1 MERLKPVTVPHL
13 SAPTLTIDATCPRSY
28 ISGMSETASFLCF
41 AHGRDGDWEA
51 VCVDLD
57 IAIQGS
63 SFDEVRNLLNRAVS
77 TYVAD
82 AEAESPE
89 VRDRLLSRRAPWYVT
104 AGLKLRFLISSFT
117 RRRDSLAEAMFPV
130 YAAPQMHFSAIS
142 GYN

>member
-1 MERLKPVTVPHL
+1 MTVPHL
-13 SAPTLTIDATCPRSY
+13 SPPTLTIDATRPHAY
-28 ISGMSETASFLCF
+28 ISSMSHAASFLCF

-82 AEAESPE
+82 AEAESAE
-89 VRDRLLSRRAPWYVT
+89 VRDSLLSRRAPWHVT
-104 AGLKLRFLISSFT
+104 AGMKLRFLLSSFT
-117 RRRDSLAEAMFPV
+117 RRRDNLAEAIFPV
-130 YAAPQMHFSAIS
+130 YAAPQMHFSAIP